1 MNTRILKQAS
11 PILIVV
17 GVLAYFEFFRK
28 KQMKK
33 VNQLVYGGALVE
45 RDDGTKVWVQPKDET
60 IEAPRTYKT
69 KTPLKGDDGY
79 YAGSKSVSKLLGV
92 NQGMQSM
99 GAVIGYMVLGV
110 AVGLYTGTS
119 LVSKARRVVIFGVG
133 FPLSATI
140 IGGVGD
146 IIVTKFKN
154 K

>member
-1 MNTRILKQAS
+1 
-11 PILIVV
+11 
-17 GVLAYFEFFRK
+17 
-28 KQMKK
+28 MKK
-33 VNQLVYGGALVE
+33 VNQLSLGGALIE
-45 RDDGTKVWVQPKDET
+45 RDVIFNET

-92 NQGMQSM
+92 NQGMETM

-110 AVGLYTGTS
+110 VVGLYTGTS

-133 FPLSATI
+133 FPLSANI

-146 IIVTKFKN
+146 KIVSKFKTYN